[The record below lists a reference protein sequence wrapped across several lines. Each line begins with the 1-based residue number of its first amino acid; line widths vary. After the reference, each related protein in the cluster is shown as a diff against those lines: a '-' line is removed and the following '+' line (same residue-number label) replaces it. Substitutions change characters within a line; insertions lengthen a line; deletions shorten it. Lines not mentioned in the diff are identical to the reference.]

1 MQYNFSIVVPF
12 FNEEENISYFLDE
25 MINIILNINNIHN
38 FEIICINDGSK
49 DNTNNILKIYEQKYN
64 FIKII
69 NFLENKGQSNAIYR
83 GVENA
88 IYDNIITIDGDCQND
103 PADIKMMVNFYTEN
117 SSLFLLAG
125 ERKKRIDSFIKII
138 SSKIANKFR
147 DFIFKDGC
155 KDTGC
160 SLKIFKKKIFLQIPF
175 FDGIHRFIPSLFV
188 GFGHNVK
195 YVSVNHRPRLKGQS
209 KYGISNRLFKGLK
222 DIFVVRKI
230 IKKHLN

>member
-49 DNTNNILKIYEQKYN
+49 DNTNNILKMYEQKYN

-83 GVENA
+83 VFENA
-88 IYDNIITIDGDCQND
+88 MYDNIITIDGDCQND

-117 SSLFLLAG
+117 SSLFLLMVR
-125 ERKKRIDSFIKII
+125 EKRIDSFIKII
-138 SSKIANKFR
+138 
-147 DFIFKDGC
+147 FKNC
-155 KDTGC
+155 K
-160 SLKIFKKKIFLQIPF
+160 
-175 FDGIHRFIPSLFV
+175 
-188 GFGHNVK
+188 
-195 YVSVNHRPRLKGQS
+195 
-209 KYGISNRLFKGLK
+209 
-222 DIFVVRKI
+222 
-230 IKKHLN
+230 

>member
-12 FNEEENISYFLDE
+12 FNEEENVRHFLDE
-25 MINIILNINNIHN
+25 TVDIILNVNNFDN

-49 DNTNNILKIYEQKYN
+49 DRTSTILRKYELKFN

-69 NFLENKGQSNAIYR
+69 NFSKNMGQSNAIYR

-88 IYDNIITIDGDCQND
+88 IYENIITIDGDCQND
-103 PADIKMMVNFYTEN
+103 PADIKMMIDFYKEN
-117 SSLFLLAG
+117 PYIFLVAG

-160 SLKIFKKKIFLQIPF
+160 SLKIFKKNIFLQIPF

-195 YVSVNHRPRLKGQS
+195 YMSVNHRPRLKGQS

-222 DIFVVRKI
+222 DIFVVKKI